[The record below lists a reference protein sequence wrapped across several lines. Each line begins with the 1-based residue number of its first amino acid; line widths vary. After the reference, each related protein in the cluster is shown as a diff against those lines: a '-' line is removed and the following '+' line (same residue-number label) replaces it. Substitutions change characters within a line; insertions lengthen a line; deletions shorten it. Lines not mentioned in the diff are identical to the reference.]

1 MCIRDSSYNTGLE
14 TFSAPILET
23 LNGSLS
29 IQENTDLNSVDLS
42 SLCGI
47 SDFTIEGND
56 LSEDDQY
63 DLLVQ
68 LTSC

>member
-1 MCIRDSSYNTGLE
+1 MTVSNNNSLE
-14 TFSAPILET
+14 TFSAPLFDS
-23 LNGSLS
+23 LGSSLY
-29 IQENTDLNSVDLS
+29 IQDNTNLTDVDLPN
-42 SLCGI
+42 LCGL